1 MTVRNLDHLFRPES
15 VGVVGA
21 FDRPDGYESAVL
33 ANLQAGGFGGRVFP
47 VRYKPR
53 SLLNLAAQPQLEP
66 MPEPPE
72 LAVLC
77 GDPEK
82 SPGIVAQ
89 LGAAGTRAAILA
101 CPAGGAGRENS
112 GQGWRGALLDAARG
126 PLLRL
131 LGPGSAG
138 LLVPHLGLNAS
149 FWGTPPLTGRIA
161 FVSQSA
167 AVTAA
172 VLDWSRGRGIGFSAV
187 VHLGE
192 GLDVDLADTLDFLA
206 SDPQT
211 SSILLHFEFVLQGRK
226 FMSAARAAARNKPV
240 VAIRPGR
247 VSGGQ
252 RVATTRAGSRIEA
265 DDVYAAA
272 MRRAGMV
279 RVLTTEGLF
288 EAVEAL
294 TRVRPLAGDRL
305 AIVANGE
312 GFGRIAADVLQLGGG
327 RLAVL
332 SQETGA
338 ALGRFLPAGT
348 RPFDPLE
355 LPADAPPETYAQVLR
370 VLLRGDDA
378 DAVLL
383 IHAPTPFVPGT
394 DIARAVCDAAEGAP
408 HNLFTCWLG
417 GESSVQAAAECTRRG
432 VLSFDTPEKV
442 VEVFLGIDQNRR
454 NRALLRQTPPS
465 LPENFAPSPAAARR
479 LVARA
484 LKAGRDRLEDREAAA
499 LLSAYGF
506 PVAQVPFVRSAEGCA
521 GAARTLGFPVS
532 VKAVAADPDGGDRVA
547 GILSFLDAESE
558 VRAAARNLRRRLRER
573 NPAQRLRGFI
583 VQPATLRADGWAL
596 FVGVAT
602 DPVFGPVILF
612 GEGGSTWKQPR
623 DCAVALPP
631 LNLALA
637 RDLVESTAVGR
648 RMAAGGAVDL
658 QAVCLVLTQ
667 VSQLLIDL
675 DEIAELEIDPLIADA
690 DGVQVREARVRI
702 VAHRRRSGARRF
714 AIRPYPQEL
723 REQVRWRGRPI
734 ELRPIM
740 PEDEAAHGEFLA
752 SLDTE
757 DVRYRFFSVMRR
769 LPHSELARYTQIDYD
784 REMAFVAVGR
794 DAEGHAQTLGEV
806 RAVADPDN
814 VAAEFAIVVRSDL
827 KGMGLGR
834 LLLDKL
840 IAYLRDRGTEELRG
854 ETMPDNERMK
864 NLARDCGF
872 KVTPRRD
879 LGVVELQLQLRRA
892 QAPGRVSAGEPPP
905 AASG

>member
-1 MTVRNLDHLFRPES
+1 MTVRNLDHLFRPKS

-33 ANLQAGGFGGRVFP
+33 ANLQAGGFAGQAFP
-47 VRYKPR
+47 IRFKPR
-53 SLLNLAAQPQLEP
+53 PLIDLNGQPVLET
-66 MPEPPE
+66 MPEAPE

-77 GDPEK
+77 GDPAK
-82 SPGIVAQ
+82 SAGIVAQ
-89 LGAAGTRAAILA
+89 LGSAGTRAAILA
-101 CPAGGAGRENS
+101 CPAGGADRQS
-112 GQGWRGALLDAARG
+112 GVQGWRKALLEAARG
-126 PLLRL
+126 PLLRV

-138 LLVPHLGLNAS
+138 LIVPNIALNAS
-149 FWGTPPLTGRIA
+149 FWGPQPLAGGIA

-172 VLDWSRGRGIGFSAV
+172 VLDWSRARGIGFSAV

-211 SSILLHFEFVLQGRK
+211 RSILLHFELVLQGRK

-247 VSGGQ
+247 VSYGE
-252 RVATTRAGSRIEA
+252 RLATTRAGSRIEA

-272 MRRAGMV
+272 LRRAGIV

-288 EAVEAL
+288 EAVETLA
-294 TRVRPLAGDRL
+294 RARPLADDRL

-312 GFGRIAADVLQLGGG
+312 GFGRIAADVLQLRGG

-332 SQETGA
+332 SQDACA
-338 ALGRFLPAGT
+338 ALAKFLPRGT

-355 LPADAPPETYAQVLR
+355 LPADAAPDAYAQALR
-370 VLLRGDDA
+370 VLLGGNDA

-383 IHAPTPFVPGT
+383 IHAPTPFFPSAS
-394 DIARAVCDAAEGAP
+394 IARAVCAAAEGSP
-408 HNLFTCWLG
+408 HDVFSCWLG
-417 GESSVQAAAECTRRG
+417 GESGVLARQECTQRS
-432 VLSFDTPEKV
+432 VLTFETPEKAV
-442 VEVFLGIDQNRR
+442 DVFLGIAQYRR
-454 NRALLRQTPPS
+454 NRELLRQTPPS
-465 LPENFAPSPAAARR
+465 LPADFAPGPAAARR
-479 LVARA
+479 LAMRA
-484 LKAGRDRLEDREAAA
+484 LKTGRERLQDRESAA

-506 PVAQVPFVRSAEGCA
+506 PMAELPFTRSAEGCVS
-521 GAARTLGFPVS
+521 AARGLGFPVA
-532 VKAVAADPDGGDRVA
+532 VKVVAADAAGGDRVA
-547 GILSFLDAESE
+547 GILSFLDTESE
-558 VRAAARNLRRRLRER
+558 VRTAARNLRRRVRER
-573 NPAQRLRGFI
+573 DTGQRVRGYI
-583 VQPATLRADGWAL
+583 VQPATLRSDAWAL

-602 DPVFGPVILF
+602 DPVFGPVIVF
-612 GEGGSTWKQPR
+612 GEGGGTRTNPR
-623 DCAVALPP
+623 DYAVALPP
-631 LNLALA
+631 LNLPLA

-648 RMAAGGAVDL
+648 RMASGGGVDM
-658 QAVCLVLTQ
+658 QAICLLLTQ

-675 DEIAELEIDPLIADA
+675 DQIVELEIDPLIADA
-690 DGVQVREARVRI
+690 GGVRVREARIRI

-723 REQVRWRGRPI
+723 RHQIRWRGRAV

-784 REMAFVAVGR
+784 REMAFVAIGR
-794 DAEGHAQTLGEV
+794 DAEGRSQTLGEV

-814 VAAEFAIVVRSDL
+814 VSAEFAIVVRSDL

-834 LLLDKL
+834 LLLDKM
-840 IAYLRDRGTEELRG
+840 IGYLRDRGTAELRG

-872 KVTPRRD
+872 TVTPMRE
-879 LGVVELQLQLRRA
+879 LGVVELRLKLRRLR
-892 QAPGRVSAGEPPP
+892 PAGSSL
-905 AASG
+905 AT